1 MVEFG
6 AGCEIIVGVQLDEV
20 LELFRWLPGGFH
32 ELLGL
37 CTGGQKGQKRPKMTK
52 KLQNSYFLV
61 NLIRRTKMSFQFTQ
75 LYLMELGYA
84 EKRPAKAVGVS
95 KDPKNGQKK
104 GKK

>member
-20 LELFRWLPGGFH
+20 PKLFRWLSGGFH
-32 ELLGL
+32 ESLGL

-52 KLQNSYFLV
+52 KLQNSNFLV